1 MIRMRIT
8 SWTGAEWD
16 GVLLWSRGLKM
27 RIAVSGNED
36 AAEFRCRGGQWF
48 AENGD
53 PVQIDTYALAAERH
67 GPCALSLGDGR
78 GDARSLCSDAPAWLN

>member
-1 MIRMRIT
+1 MRIR

-27 RIAVSGNED
+27 RIAVSGYED

-53 PVQIDTYALAAERH
+53 AVQIDIHAIAAEPH
-67 GPCALSLGDGR
+67 GLCAPSLGDGG
-78 GDARSLCSDAPAWLN
+78 GDAGSLCSDAPAWLN